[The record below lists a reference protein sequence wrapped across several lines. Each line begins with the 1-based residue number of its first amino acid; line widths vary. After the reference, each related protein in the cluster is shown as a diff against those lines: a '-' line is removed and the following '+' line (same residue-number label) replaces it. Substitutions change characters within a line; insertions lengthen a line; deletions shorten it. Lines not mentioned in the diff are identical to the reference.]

1 MPVKSLRSGSTRATS
16 NHRKRFIIYF
26 SPYYFVLVCVGDK
39 SDSRVIITMFRSK
52 SFFLFVLSG
61 LVLVA
66 LPLVLVVI
74 SSDFLM
80 GKLVKQSSTSVYRS
94 VSSAQLGL
102 KLVENIT
109 NQERKIRQY
118 LVLGDGQ
125 LYEDVV
131 LLHKEIIKIL
141 KGLEDLT
148 QQEAQAKRIIVLKEQ
163 ESAIFPALKLAV
175 ENPDK
180 TALLTNSFVELDRLG
195 KEMYLLSNEETYK
208 EVEKLQNEATH
219 SRATLLTLA
228 FTLLPITIVL
238 IAFLARLITKP
249 ISEID
254 QGIKQLGQGNFVSP
268 IAITGPEDLIFLGR
282 RLNWLRK
289 KLAKYEKEK
298 NKFAAHISHEL
309 KTPLSSIYE
318 GTELLNDEIVGPVND
333 KQREVVEILR
343 KNCFQLQQHIENL
356 VSYTMAQAQ
365 KTSLMVSQFSIS
377 DLIQQCLEDY
387 KSVIMKNGLI
397 VETSIDQ
404 FDIVADKDRIKTVI
418 DNLLSN
424 AFKYSL
430 ANGKL
435 SVSASIENDFCQLM
449 VADSGQ
455 GISAEDKDF
464 IFSPF
469 YQGSSTGH
477 THIKG
482 TGLGLAIAH
491 EYVTAHGGSIE
502 LVDSELPGA
511 CFKVCLPL
519 DDSREV

>member
-1 MPVKSLRSGSTRATS
+1 
-16 NHRKRFIIYF
+16 
-26 SPYYFVLVCVGDK
+26 
-39 SDSRVIITMFRSK
+39 MFRSK

-61 LVLVA
+61 LALVA
-66 LPLVLVVI
+66 LPLVLVLI

-118 LVLGDGQ
+118 LVLGDAR
-125 LYEDVV
+125 LYEDV
-131 LLHKEIIKIL
+131 LGLHKEIINIL
-141 KGLEDLT
+141 NGLETLT
-148 QQEAQAKRIIVLKEQ
+148 QQEAQARRVRVLKEQ
-163 ESAIFPALKLAV
+163 EGAIFSALKLAA
-175 ENPDK
+175 ENSEQ
-180 TALLTNSFVELDRLG
+180 TTLLSNSFVELDRLG
-195 KEMYLLSNEETYK
+195 KEMYMLSNEETYK
-208 EVEKLQNEATH
+208 EVEKLQNSATH
-219 SRATLLTLA
+219 ARATLLTLA
-228 FTLLPITIVL
+228 FTLLPITIAL

-249 ISEID
+249 IKEID
-254 QGIKQLGQGNFVSP
+254 RGIKQLGQGNFVSP

-309 KTPLSSIYE
+309 KTPLASIYE
-318 GTELLNDEIVGPVND
+318 GTELLNDEIVGPVNV

-365 KTSLMVSQFSIS
+365 KTALIVSQFSVN
-377 DLIQQCLEDY
+377 DLILQCLEDY
-387 KSVIMKNGLI
+387 KSVIMKNSLTLTT
-397 VETSIDQ
+397 EIDH
-404 FDIVADKDRIKTVI
+404 FDIVADRERIKTVI

-424 AFKYSL
+424 AFKYSPFKGAL
-430 ANGKL
+430 L
-435 SVSASIENDFCQLM
+435 VSASVENDFCQLL

-455 GISAEDKDF
+455 GISVEDKEF

-491 EYVTAHGGSIE
+491 EYVTAHGGTIE
-502 LVDSELPGA
+502 LASSPLCGA
-511 CFKVCLPL
+511 CFKVLLPL
-519 DDSREV
+519 DDSRQV